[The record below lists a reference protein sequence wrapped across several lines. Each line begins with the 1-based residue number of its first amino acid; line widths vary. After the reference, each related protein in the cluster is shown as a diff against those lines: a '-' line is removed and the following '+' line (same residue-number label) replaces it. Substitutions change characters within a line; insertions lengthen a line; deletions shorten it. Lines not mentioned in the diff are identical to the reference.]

1 MREKDITGGKS
12 KADMDLGMETRFL
25 KIKAQMKRKRGWRL
39 KLPTSQ
45 RDVDAIKTLMGL
57 YCRKII
63 LERMKNHECP
73 EFS

>member
-45 RDVDAIKTLMGL
+45 RDVDAIENAYGFVLPEN
-57 YCRKII
+57 YIRKD
-63 LERMKNHECP
+63 EK
-73 EFS
+73 S

>member
-25 KIKAQMKRKRGWRL
+25 KIKPQMKRKRGWRL

-45 RDVDAIKTLMGL
+45 RDVDAIENAYGFVLPEN
-57 YCRKII
+57 YIRKD
-63 LERMKNHECP
+63 EK
-73 EFS
+73 S

>member
-45 RDVDAIKTLMGL
+45 RDVDAIENAYRFVLPEN
-57 YCRKII
+57 YIRKD
-63 LERMKNHECP
+63 EK
-73 EFS
+73 S

>member
-45 RDVDAIKTLMGL
+45 RDVDVIENAYGFVLPENYI
-57 YCRKII
+57 RKD
-63 LERMKNHECP
+63 EK
-73 EFS
+73 S